1 MPTKA
6 QAIDLADTYLT
17 ETRRHCDQVAH
28 IMSYFA
34 KELWE
39 DEDYRYIVGLLHDV
53 DRDYIVKDS
62 SKHLKAE
69 FGMIMDKINAP
80 IELRDDIRSHGY
92 RLTGVPVWESIIR
105 KYLISVDEL
114 SGLLHAYSL
123 MRPTK
128 FEWMERSWINKR
140 IKDKTFAAGVD
151 REHIKGCE
159 QYLWIPLN
167 EFAMKVV
174 QSLQSSI

>member
-1 MPTKA
+1 VA
-6 QAIDLADTYLT
+6 Q
-17 ETRRHCDQVAH
+17 
-28 IMSYFA
+28 IMAYFA
-34 KELWE
+34 KKLWE
-39 DEDYRYIVGLLHDV
+39 DEEYRCIVGLLHDV
-53 DRDYIVKDS
+53 DRDCIAKDS

-69 FGMIMDKINAP
+69 FDMIMDEISAP

-140 IKDKTFAAGVD
+140 IKDRTFASGVD
-151 REHIKGCE
+151 REHIRGCE

-174 QSLQSSI
+174 QALQSHI